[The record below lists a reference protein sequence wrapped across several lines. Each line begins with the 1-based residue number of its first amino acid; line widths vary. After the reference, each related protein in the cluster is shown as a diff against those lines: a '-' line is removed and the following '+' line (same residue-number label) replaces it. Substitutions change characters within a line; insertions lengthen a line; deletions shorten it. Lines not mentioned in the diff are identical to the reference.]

1 MRIRIYVQ
9 PDIQDTFWVKQS
21 QKAVAAEILR
31 KRYTAEYLKAPSCSD
46 IDFDEVFSPGEK
58 RILIY
63 IGTSLQ
69 KTPADLKYLVEN
81 GVHTIRINCGGSNF
95 PSNCSHVL
103 LNYHDAIEKAISY
116 LTANGRDRMALFGIN
131 PCSPTDKI
139 LEERF
144 GEYLLSKGERSQ
156 RDIYY
161 NYASIRDCYAHFANY
176 RTAYN
181 AVICANDMA
190 AIALLHR
197 LKKDGVRVPEDMYII
212 SCGLT
217 SMLAEQ
223 PSNAIT
229 TVSADRDEIG
239 AQAVLAYSILSKTP
253 TDLTLTLRVAAK
265 LTVRASTAYAP
276 IPETSYFTQNVY
288 PTPAV
293 DFFADPITQN
303 FYSMESLLHGCDAI
317 DSGILDG
324 LLAGETYPAIS
335 ERLFTSGNMIAYRVK
350 RMCRLTGC
358 ADKNELITLLKPYI
372 E

>member
-31 KRYTAEYLKAPSCSD
+31 KRYTAEYLKAPSFTD
-46 IDFDEVFSPGEK
+46 IDFDKVFAPDEK

-69 KTPADLKYLVEN
+69 KTPADLKYLAEN
-81 GVHTIRINCGGSNF
+81 NVHTIRINCGNNSF
-95 PSNCSHVL
+95 PSSCSHVM

-116 LTANGRDRMALFGIN
+116 LTANGHDRIALFGIN

-144 GEYLLSKGERSQ
+144 GEYLLTKGERSH

-161 NYASIRDCYAHFANY
+161 NYASISNCYAHFANH
-176 RTAYN
+176 RAAYN
-181 AVICANDMA
+181 ACICANDMA
-190 AIALLHR
+190 AIALLHG
-197 LKKDGVRVPEDMYII
+197 LKKDGVRVPADMYIV

-217 SMLAEQ
+217 SMLADQ

-239 AQAVLAYSILSKTP
+239 AQAVMAYSILAKSSANI
-253 TDLTLTLRVAAK
+253 TLMLRVGAK

-288 PTPAV
+288 PTPTV

-303 FYSMESLLHGCDAI
+303 FYSMESLLHGCDET

-324 LLAGETYPAIS
+324 LLAGETYPAIA
-335 ERLFTSGNMIAYRVK
+335 EKLFTSANMIAYRVK

-358 ADKNELITLLKPYI
+358 TDKNELITLLKPYI